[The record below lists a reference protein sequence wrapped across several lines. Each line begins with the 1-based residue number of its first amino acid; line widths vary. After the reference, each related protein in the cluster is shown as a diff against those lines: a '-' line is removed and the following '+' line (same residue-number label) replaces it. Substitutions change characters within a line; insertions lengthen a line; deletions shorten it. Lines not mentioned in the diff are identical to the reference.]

1 MTDKA
6 PPSPEVSSTTMED
19 HEFSS
24 RHVRSNIAPLFF
36 IIQNEQLILQR
47 TDQKAFTLMSILGVF
62 MVFFIVHFPKVI
74 EADSFNILSG
84 IMVFIYFIMATLGL
98 INLMLVIVPRIRN
111 DLGHEELPDHNVTFF
126 GGIVQFQD
134 VIEFGN
140 YFVETLED
148 NENTFK
154 MFAAQLFGLAHI
166 NSYKNKHMRKA
177 IIFFATAIICELII
191 IMLMTWGLTYN
202 ELFN

>member
-1 MTDKA
+1 MLL
-6 PPSPEVSSTTMED
+6 SS
-19 HEFSS
+19 
-24 RHVRSNIAPLFF
+24 
-36 IIQNEQLILQR
+36 
-47 TDQKAFTLMSILGVF
+47 
-62 MVFFIVHFPKVI
+62 
-74 EADSFNILSG
+74 
-84 IMVFIYFIMATLGL
+84 
-98 INLMLVIVPRIRN
+98 RIRN
-111 DLGHEELPDHNVTFF
+111 DLGHEELPDYNVTFLEALF
-126 GGIVQFQD
+126 N

-166 NSYKNKHMRKA
+166 NSYKNKHMKNA
-177 IIFFATAIICELII
+177 VILFATAIICELII

>member
-1 MTDKA
+1 M
-6 PPSPEVSSTTMED
+6 
-19 HEFSS
+19 
-24 RHVRSNIAPLFF
+24 
-36 IIQNEQLILQR
+36 
-47 TDQKAFTLMSILGVF
+47 
-62 MVFFIVHFPKVI
+62 
-74 EADSFNILSG
+74 
-84 IMVFIYFIMATLGL
+84 TLGMRSYQ
-98 INLMLVIVPRIRN
+98 ITN
-111 DLGHEELPDHNVTFF
+111 
-126 GGIVQFQD
+126 

-166 NSYKNKHMRKA
+166 NSYKNKHMKNA
-177 IIFFATAIICELII
+177 VILFATAIICELII

>member
-1 MTDKA
+1 
-6 PPSPEVSSTTMED
+6 
-19 HEFSS
+19 
-24 RHVRSNIAPLFF
+24 
-36 IIQNEQLILQR
+36 
-47 TDQKAFTLMSILGVF
+47 
-62 MVFFIVHFPKVI
+62 
-74 EADSFNILSG
+74 
-84 IMVFIYFIMATLGL
+84 MVFIYFIMATLGL

-126 GGIVQFQD
+126 GGIVQFQN

>member
-1 MTDKA
+1 
-6 PPSPEVSSTTMED
+6 
-19 HEFSS
+19 
-24 RHVRSNIAPLFF
+24 
-36 IIQNEQLILQR
+36 
-47 TDQKAFTLMSILGVF
+47 
-62 MVFFIVHFPKVI
+62 
-74 EADSFNILSG
+74 
-84 IMVFIYFIMATLGL
+84 
-98 INLMLVIVPRIRN
+98 MLVIVPRIRN
-111 DLGHEELPDHNVTFF
+111 DLGHEELPDYNVTFF
-126 GGIVQFQD
+126 GGIVQFKN

-166 NSYKNKHMRKA
+166 NSYKNKHMKNA
-177 IIFFATAIICELII
+177 VILFATAIICELII